1 MINITSE
8 GMLAELQQRIK
19 DKIPSCITRYGDG
32 EAIVLNGFDDMHSL
46 KYVFKRQL
54 GEIPLVEHI
63 EQIKDNLIYA
73 YKESDI
79 IGVPIG
85 KRIHDPESYWY
96 KAMQILINNLGPGI
110 IEQKLLTTTDFHSH
124 FLDKGYFDQLLMGV
138 DTLCYVSCRNLDDAF
153 KNRYGIKNI
162 WPFIIAPEIKFSAP
176 YEGEKHYPD
185 QFNKVRRWVTKVPVQ
200 GNICLVGA
208 GVIGKIYC
216 AWLKEQG
223 GIAIDVGS
231 CFDQWAG
238 LVTRGRDRGV
248 NKKDET
254 HKL

>member
-1 MINITSE
+1 MINITSDA
-8 GMLAELQQRIK
+8 MLPEIQQRVK
-19 DKIPSCITRYGDG
+19 DKVPSCITRYGDG
-32 EAIVLNGFDDMHSL
+32 EAIVLNGFEDLHNL

-63 EQIKDNLIYA
+63 EEIRNNLLYA
-73 YKESDI
+73 YGESDI

-96 KAMQILINNLGPGI
+96 RAMEILVSKLGPGI
-110 IEQKLLTTTDFHSH
+110 LDQKQLTTTDFHSH
-124 FLDKGYFDQLLMGV
+124 FLDKGYYDQLLTGV

-153 KNRYGIKNI
+153 KSRYGIKNVYSY
-162 WPFIIAPEIKFSAP
+162 IIAPEIKFSP

-185 QFNKVRRWVTKVPVQ
+185 QFNKVRRWVTKVPVE
-200 GNICLVGA
+200 GTICLVGA

-216 AWLKEQG
+216 AWFKEYG
-223 GIAIDVGS
+223 GIGIDVGS

-238 LVTRGRDRGV
+238 LVTRGKHRGV
-248 NKKDET
+248 GKKDET
-254 HKL
+254 YKL